1 MPWSNW
7 SETAISCIAT
17 SHADPANPLRA
28 DGRLGA
34 AAGIEYAA
42 QAMAIHGA
50 LLAGSDGAPRQGY
63 LTSVRGVTLHVAR
76 LDDLPGQLDVHAER
90 LSGDASNV
98 LYQFSVSHAGRC
110 LLEGRAAVV
119 LDANLIEG
127 NHRMK
132 RALVT
137 GGSGGIGA
145 AICARLAADGH
156 HVIVHANR
164 GLARAEAVA
173 AGIVAAG
180 GSAEAV
186 AFDVTDRAA
195 TAAAL
200 ETLLEAGA
208 IQILVNN
215 AGIHADAVF
224 PGMSGEQW
232 DSVVN
237 VSLNGFYNVTRPLVM
252 PMIRTRWGRIIN
264 ISSVAAIAGNRGQ
277 VNYSAAK
284 GALHAASKS
293 LALELASR
301 GITVNAVAPGII
313 ATDMSE
319 GAFDADAIKKLVP
332 MQRAG
337 KPKEVADLVAFLAS
351 DQAAYI
357 SGQIISINGAMI

>member
-1 MPWSNW
+1 
-7 SETAISCIAT
+7 
-17 SHADPANPLRA
+17 
-28 DGRLGA
+28 
-34 AAGIEYAA
+34 
-42 QAMAIHGA
+42 
-50 LLAGSDGAPRQGY
+50 
-63 LTSVRGVTLHVAR
+63 
-76 LDDLPGQLDVHAER
+76 
-90 LSGDASNV
+90 
-98 LYQFSVSHAGRC
+98 
-110 LLEGRAAVV
+110 
-119 LDANLIEG
+119 
-127 NHRMK
+127 MK

-145 AICARLAADGH
+145 AICRRLAVDGH

-164 GLARAEAVA
+164 SLDKAEAVVA
-173 AGIVAAG
+173 AIREAG

-186 AFDVTDRAA
+186 AFNVTDRAA

-200 ETLLEAGA
+200 EKLLAAGA

-232 DSVVN
+232 DSVIA
-237 VSLNGFYNVTRPLVM
+237 VSLNGFYNVTQPLSM
-252 PMIRTRWGRIIN
+252 PMIRTRWGRIIT
-264 ISSVAAIAGNRGQ
+264 ISSVAGLTGNRGQ

-319 GAFDADAIKKLVP
+319 GAFDADTIKQLVP
-332 MQRAG
+332 MKRAG
-337 KPKEVADLVAFLAS
+337 RPEEVGDLVAFLAS
-351 DQAAYI
+351 DSAAYI
-357 SGQIISINGAMI
+357 SGQVISINGGMI